1 MPIADYSNSSALLRG
16 NAARRVVDPSSR
28 PTDFM
33 QLCMEAGSFVPV
45 NDTRIGGPEP
55 VVLAIVTGNGSTAH
69 RFVEGQAL
77 PGGGRRSFASATLNA
92 FYWREVVK
100 VTGRMADINRARGF
114 VEDDFVAQE
123 IANATANVLY
133 LAESDLLGSTDNL
146 GLSSVN
152 DDTTSYGGVNP
163 GTYTV
168 WANKTSTSVGN
179 QTAATLADHYEASSA
194 APYNSRPTHILMP
207 PNQVGNYT
215 AIMGPV
221 ASSTPTRL
229 VLPGDGPV
237 RAYDIGIRPEV
248 TGYNGIPVRQINNL
262 TTTETHWLD
271 MNQYLLA
278 VQRDAS
284 YKALPD
290 QADDAVGQVS
300 MALIVVN
307 LNRRAHSKQEGVTA

>member
-1 MPIADYSNSSALLRG
+1 M
-16 NAARRVVDPSSR
+16 
-28 PTDFM
+28 
-33 QLCMEAGSFVPV
+33 
-45 NDTRIGGPEP
+45 
-55 VVLAIVTGNGSTAH
+55 
-69 RFVEGQAL
+69 
-77 PGGGRRSFASATLNA
+77 
-92 FYWREVVK
+92 
-100 VTGRMADINRARGF
+100 
-114 VEDDFVAQE
+114 
-123 IANATANVLY
+123 LY

-207 PNQVGNYT
+207 PNQITNYT
-215 AIMGPV
+215 SIMGPV

-307 LNRRAHSKQEGVTA
+307 LNRRAHSKQEGITA